1 MESKLD
7 FYQLFSQFIFSEP
20 QDESYYNNLSNEAP
34 ILRPLLP
41 SMIKNLCHF
50 MVDPHFSID
59 QAKGPYFFKH
69 FDSLTSAQNFAPDL
83 EVKTMLPYE
92 VFNFINSQE
101 NKIIFDSKELGA
113 TIASN
118 SAFPLEKLVGPVSLT
133 LEPFFCYAF
142 SNDLWNTQGK
152 WPRFHARLI
161 TLLNNKSLFV
171 NSLGPGHYEL
181 SQEGQKLENFGI
193 KGLIK
198 GNSYQ
203 LILPWSYP
211 LKALNELE
219 KIVSQEF

>member
-1 MESKLD
+1 MESKLN

-20 QDESYYNNLSNEAP
+20 QDESSFNDLSGEAP

-41 SMIKNLCHF
+41 SMIKNLCQF
-50 MVDPHFSID
+50 MLDPHFSIE

-69 FDSLTSAQNFAPDL
+69 FDSLVSAKNFIPEL

-92 VFNFINSQE
+92 VFKFINSSE
-101 NKIIFDSKELGA
+101 NKIIFDCKELGA
-113 TIASN
+113 TIAAKD
-118 SAFPLEKLVGPVSLT
+118 AFPLEQLTGPLSLT

-142 SNDLWNTQGK
+142 SDDLWNTQGK
-152 WPRFHARLI
+152 WTRFHARLI
-161 TLLNNKSLFV
+161 TLLDNKSLLV

-181 SQEGQKLENFGI
+181 GYQAQKLENFGI
-193 KGLIK
+193 KGMIK
-198 GNSYQ
+198 DNSYQ

-219 KIVSQEF
+219 KIISQEF